1 MEIKKRYCPSCG
13 DKTNDGKCDI
23 CGRATKPISMRVHE
37 KELDLVEDD
46 VATDNREQFSGDYGY
61 QEAKHHHARDE
72 QRPTLQMKAGEHPY
86 YEHGSKRSS
95 DLLERIPSFVTKL
108 APFLVAFVIAMISF
122 GIGFFNDSE
131 DSDEINYEPTVVQG
145 NFFSHVTRE
154 RSVSDLS
161 CSLTQKDGIE
171 YVMMENNSSDYISA
185 DLMNGDFALKYLTLI
200 PPYTSVYAEPYELG
214 EGGCQVKNATAYE
227 VDFFNPEI
235 SYHLT
240 QTEDAFRYDLEEPV
254 EEEQIQ
260 NMLIHTLA
268 GQAQNYVDNDNITI
282 YIKGEIAYDVFIYT
296 DSAVHVDVST
306 YPGFDSVDSFSFDL
320 T

>member
-46 VATDNREQFSGDYGY
+46 VANDNREQFSGDHGY
-61 QEAKHHHARDE
+61 QEAKQHHAKDK

-86 YEHGSKRSS
+86 YDHGSKRSS
-95 DLLERIPSFVTKL
+95 DLLESIPSFANKL
-108 APFLVAFVIAMISF
+108 APFLVAFVIAMIVF
-122 GIGFFNDSE
+122 GIGLLNDGE
-131 DSDEINYEPTVVQG
+131 DPDEINYEPTLVQG
-145 NFFSHVTRE
+145 NFFDHVKRE
-154 RSVSDLS
+154 RSVSHLS

-171 YVMMENNSSDYISA
+171 YVVMENNSSEYISA
-185 DLMNGDFALKYLTLI
+185 DLVSNDITLKYLALV
-200 PPYTSVYAEPYELG
+200 PPYTSIYAEPYESVD
-214 EGGCQVKNATAYE
+214 GGCQVENATAYE
-227 VDFFNPEI
+227 LDFYNPEI

-240 QTEDAFRYDLEEPV
+240 QTEDEFRYDLEKPA

-260 NMLIHTLA
+260 NMLIHTWAGLA
-268 GQAQNYVDNDNITI
+268 QDNLEYYDITI
-282 YIKGEIAYDVFIYT
+282 YIKGEIAYDVFI
-296 DSAVHVDVST
+296 DSDSEVHMEVSN
-306 YPGFDSVDSFSFDL
+306 YPGFDSVRSFSFDL